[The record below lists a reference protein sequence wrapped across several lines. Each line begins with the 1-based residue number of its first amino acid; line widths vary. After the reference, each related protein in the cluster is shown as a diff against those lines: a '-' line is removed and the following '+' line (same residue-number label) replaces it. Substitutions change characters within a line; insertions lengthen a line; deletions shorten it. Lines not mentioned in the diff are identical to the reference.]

1 MPTYDYE
8 CQACGHRFEYFSRL
22 HDTAARACPKCG
34 KKKAKRMI
42 GAGAGFIFKGSG
54 FYVTDSRPSS
64 GGNGHSAKPHS
75 KSEPKSDAKSAS
87 ATSESRPAPKGS
99 EAHPS
104 GQAPKGGE
112 ASSSGPKKK
121 SE

>member
-54 FYVTDSRPSS
+54 FYVTDSRASS
-64 GGNGHSAKPHS
+64 GGNGNHS
-75 KSEPKSDAKSAS
+75 KTESKSDAKPAS
-87 ATSESRPAPKGS
+87 ATSESKPAAKSGDAS
-99 EAHPS
+99 PS
-104 GQAPKGGE
+104 G
-112 ASSSGPKKK
+112 SKKK